1 MKAIVLD
8 HYGTP
13 DVLYLTEMPDPV
25 PGTNEV
31 LVRVYASSVNPV
43 DIGVRQGRVLSS
55 EPHRFPMILGWDAAG
70 IVEDVGDGVTDFVRG
85 DRVVLVSEQP
95 SSGRGTH
102 AELVAV
108 PSRQIVKL
116 PETINFVTAAAIPLA
131 GITALQAVKALSLSP
146 GQLILINNPLGAVGG
161 FASQIARQLGLKVIS
176 PISPHLA
183 EEARTQGVE
192 WAVPVDQS
200 LNNAVREVVPEGV
213 DGAIDLVGADIAH
226 QTFSAVK
233 NGGAYTTVLP
243 EWWKP
248 GGPYTE
254 DRAIK
259 PIVVENK
266 PNQADLSKL
275 VEWLNLGVLSP
286 RIEQTFSL
294 AQTAEAHRLH
304 EKPGLTRKLI
314 IENA

>member
-8 HYGTP
+8 RYGTP
-13 DVLYLTEMPDPV
+13 DVLYLAEMPDPV
-25 PGTNEV
+25 PGANEV

-43 DIGVRQGRVLSS
+43 DIGVRQGRVVPS

-70 IVEDVGDGVTDFVRG
+70 IVEGVGSDVTDFVRG
-85 DRVVLVSEQP
+85 DRVVLISEQP
-95 SSGRGTH
+95 STGKGTH

-108 PSRQIVKL
+108 PATQVVKL
-116 PETINFVTAAAIPLA
+116 PEAINFVTAAAVPLA
-131 GITALQAVKALSLSP
+131 GITALQAVKALALSP
-146 GQLILINNPLGAVGG
+146 GQLILINNPLGTVGG
-161 FASQIARQLGLKVIS
+161 FASQISRQLGLRVIS
-176 PISPHLA
+176 PVSPHLV
-183 EEARTQGVE
+183 EEARMQGVE
-192 WAVPVDQS
+192 WVIPFDQS
-200 LNNAVREVVPEGV
+200 LSNSVREVVPKGV
-213 DGAIDLVGADIAH
+213 DGAIDLVGGDFAH
-226 QTFSAVK
+226 QTLSSVK
-233 NGGAYTTVLP
+233 DGGTYATVLP

-294 AQTAEAHRLH
+294 AQTAEAHRQH
-304 EKPGLTRKLI
+304 EKPGLTRKLVI
-314 IENA
+314 AHR